1 MTTASKTR
9 NAAAA
14 TLLAA
19 ATTLGSV
26 ASFAADKPTVILVH
40 GAFAEAASWNGVAS
54 RLIGQGYPVIAAAN
68 PLRGVANDAKYVSD
82 IIEHTSGPIVLVG
95 HSYGGSVI
103 TNAVNGSDKVKAL
116 VYVAAFAPATGE
128 SAATLAGKF
137 PGGTLGPTLAEPVQL
152 SDGNQDLYI

>member
-68 PLRGVANDAKYVSD
+68 PLRGVANGAKYVSD

-95 HSYGGSVI
+95 HSYGGSAI

-116 VYVAAFAPATGE
+116 V
-128 SAATLAGKF
+128 
-137 PGGTLGPTLAEPVQL
+137 
-152 SDGNQDLYI
+152 